1 LPKRFNNKVVLLTG
15 GTSGIGLGIAN
26 AFANQGARVI
36 ATGATREEVDQ
47 AKSMNS
53 KIDFKQLDVS
63 TYENIQNYFQNID
76 TLDVLINCAGII
88 KRELEHDP
96 EVFQEVINV
105 NLNGTMRACS
115 AARRF
120 LKETNGSIINIAS
133 MLTFFGGG
141 LVPAYSASK
150 GGIAQLTKSL
160 AIAYAPDQIRVNAI
174 APGWIK
180 TPLTK
185 ALQEDENR
193 ANAILSR
200 TPMNRWGEPE
210 DLAGPA
216 MFLASDDAK
225 FVTGSIIPVDGGYMI
240 T

>member
-1 LPKRFNNKVVLLTG
+1 MPKRFNNKVVLLTG

-53 KIDFKQLDVS
+53 TIDFKQLNVS
-63 TYENIQNYFQNID
+63 TSDNVQDFFENID

-115 AARRF
+115 AARDF

-160 AIAYAPDQIRVNAI
+160 AIAYASDQIRVNAI

-185 ALQEDENR
+185 ALQQDESR

>member
-1 LPKRFNNKVVLLTG
+1 MPKRFNNKVVLLTG

-53 KIDFKQLDVS
+53 KIDFKQLNVS
-63 TYENIQNYFQNID
+63 TSENVQDFFENID

-115 AARRF
+115 AARDF

-160 AIAYAPDQIRVNAI
+160 AIAYASDQIRVNAI

-180 TPLTK
+180 TPLTT

-200 TPMNRWGEPE
+200 TPMSRWGEPE

>member
-1 LPKRFNNKVVLLTG
+1 MPKRFNNKVVLLTG

-53 KIDFKQLDVS
+53 KIDFKQLNVS
-63 TYENIQNYFQNID
+63 TSENVQDFFENID

-115 AARRF
+115 AARDF

-160 AIAYAPDQIRVNAI
+160 AIAYASDQIRVNAI

-180 TPLTK
+180 TPLTT

-193 ANAILSR
+193 ANSILSR

>member
-1 LPKRFNNKVVLLTG
+1 MF
-15 GTSGIGLGIAN
+15 
-26 AFANQGARVI
+26 
-36 ATGATREEVDQ
+36 
-47 AKSMNS
+47 
-53 KIDFKQLDVS
+53 KIFLK
-63 TYENIQNYFQNID
+63 NID

-115 AARRF
+115 AARDF

-160 AIAYAPDQIRVNAI
+160 AIAYASDQIRVNAI

-180 TPLTK
+180 TPLTT

>member
-1 LPKRFNNKVVLLTG
+1 LIKRFNNKVILLTG

-53 KIDFKQLDVS
+53 KIDFKQLNVS
-63 TYENIQNYFQNID
+63 TSENVQDFFENID

-115 AARRF
+115 AARHF

-160 AIAYAPDQIRVNAI
+160 AIAYASDQIRVNAI

-180 TPLTK
+180 TPLTT

>member
-1 LPKRFNNKVVLLTG
+1 MPKRFNNKVVLLTG

-53 KIDFKQLDVS
+53 KIDFKQLNVS
-63 TYENIQNYFQNID
+63 TSENVQDFFENID

-115 AARRF
+115 AARDF

-160 AIAYAPDQIRVNAI
+160 AIAYASDQIRVNAI

-185 ALQEDENR
+185 ALQQDKNR

-200 TPMNRWGEPE
+200 TPMNRWGKPE

>member
-1 LPKRFNNKVVLLTG
+1 MPKRFNNKVVLLTG

-53 KIDFKQLDVS
+53 KIDFKQLNVS
-63 TYENIQNYFQNID
+63 TSENVQDFFENID

-115 AARRF
+115 AARDF

-160 AIAYAPDQIRVNAI
+160 AIAYASDQIRVNAI

-185 ALQEDENR
+185 ALQQDENR

>member
-53 KIDFKQLDVS
+53 KIDFKQLNVS
-63 TYENIQNYFQNID
+63 TSENVQDFFENID

-115 AARRF
+115 AARDF

-160 AIAYAPDQIRVNAI
+160 AIAYASDQIRVNAI

-185 ALQEDENR
+185 ALQQDKNR

>member
-1 LPKRFNNKVVLLTG
+1 
-15 GTSGIGLGIAN
+15 
-26 AFANQGARVI
+26 
-36 ATGATREEVDQ
+36 
-47 AKSMNS
+47 MNS
-53 KIDFKQLDVS
+53 KIDFKQLNVS
-63 TYENIQNYFQNID
+63 TSENVQDFFENID

-115 AARRF
+115 AARDF

-160 AIAYAPDQIRVNAI
+160 AIAYASDQIRVNAI

-180 TPLTK
+180 TPLTT

>member
-1 LPKRFNNKVVLLTG
+1 MF
-15 GTSGIGLGIAN
+15 
-26 AFANQGARVI
+26 
-36 ATGATREEVDQ
+36 
-47 AKSMNS
+47 S
-53 KIDFKQLDVS
+53 KIDFKQLNVS
-63 TYENIQNYFQNID
+63 TSENVQDFFENID

-115 AARRF
+115 AARDF

-160 AIAYAPDQIRVNAI
+160 AIAYASDQIRVNAI

-185 ALQEDENR
+185 ALQQDENR

-200 TPMNRWGEPE
+200 TPMNRWGKPE

>member
-1 LPKRFNNKVVLLTG
+1 MPKRFSNKVVLLTG

-53 KIDFKQLDVS
+53 KIDFKQLNVS
-63 TYENIQNYFQNID
+63 TSENVQDFFENID

-115 AARRF
+115 AARDF

-160 AIAYAPDQIRVNAI
+160 AIAYASDQIRVNAI

-185 ALQEDENR
+185 ALQQDKNR

>member
-1 LPKRFNNKVVLLTG
+1 MPKRFNNKVVLLTG

-53 KIDFKQLDVS
+53 KIDFKQLNVS
-63 TYENIQNYFQNID
+63 TSENVQDFFENID

-115 AARRF
+115 AARDF

-160 AIAYAPDQIRVNAI
+160 AIAYASDQIRVNAI

-185 ALQEDENR
+185 ALQQDKNR

>member
-1 LPKRFNNKVVLLTG
+1 MPKRFNNKVVFLTG

-53 KIDFKQLDVS
+53 KIDFKQLNVS
-63 TYENIQNYFQNID
+63 TSENIKNFFDNID

-105 NLNGTMRACS
+105 NLNGTMRVCS
-115 AARRF
+115 AARDF

-150 GGIAQLTKSL
+150 GGIAKLTKSL
-160 AIAYAPDQIRVNAI
+160 AIAYASDQIRVNAI

-185 ALQEDENR
+185 ALQQDESR

-200 TPMNRWGEPE
+200 TPMNRWGNP
-210 DLAGPA
+210 
-216 MFLASDDAK
+216 
-225 FVTGSIIPVDGGYMI
+225 MI
-240 T
+240 

>member
-1 LPKRFNNKVVLLTG
+1 LIKRFNNKVILLTG

-53 KIDFKQLDVS
+53 KIDFKQLNVS
-63 TYENIQNYFQNID
+63 TSENVQDFFENID

-115 AARRF
+115 AARDF

-160 AIAYAPDQIRVNAI
+160 AIAYASDQIRVNAI

-185 ALQEDENR
+185 ALQQDENR

>member
-1 LPKRFNNKVVLLTG
+1 LPKRFSNKVVLLTG

-53 KIDFKQLDVS
+53 KIDFKQLNVS
-63 TYENIQNYFQNID
+63 TSENVQDFFENID

-115 AARRF
+115 AARDF

-160 AIAYAPDQIRVNAI
+160 AIAYASDQIRVNAI

-180 TPLTK
+180 TPLTT

-225 FVTGSIIPVDGGYMI
+225 FITGSIIPVDGGYMI

>member
-1 LPKRFNNKVVLLTG
+1 MPKRFNNKVVLLTG

-53 KIDFKQLDVS
+53 KIDFKQLNVS
-63 TYENIQNYFQNID
+63 TSENVQDFFENID

-115 AARRF
+115 AARDF

-160 AIAYAPDQIRVNAI
+160 AIAYASDQIRVNAI

-200 TPMNRWGEPE
+200 TPMNRWGKPE

>member
-1 LPKRFNNKVVLLTG
+1 LLKRFNNKVVLLTG

-36 ATGATREEVDQ
+36 ATGATRAEVDQ
-47 AKSMNS
+47 VKSMNS
-53 KIDFKQLDVS
+53 GIDFKQLDVS
-63 TYENIQNYFQNID
+63 TSENIQNFFEKID

-115 AARRF
+115 AARHF

-160 AIAYAPDQIRVNAI
+160 AIAYASDQIRVNAI

-180 TPLTK
+180 TPLTT
-185 ALQEDENR
+185 ALQEDKNR

>member
-1 LPKRFNNKVVLLTG
+1 MPKRFSNKVVLLTG

-53 KIDFKQLDVS
+53 KIDFKQLNVS
-63 TYENIQNYFQNID
+63 TSENVQDFFENID
-76 TLDVLINCAGII
+76 TLDVLINCAGIL

-115 AARRF
+115 AARDF

-160 AIAYAPDQIRVNAI
+160 AIAYASDQIRVNAI

-185 ALQEDENR
+185 ALQQDENR

-200 TPMNRWGEPE
+200 TPMNRWGKPE

>member
-1 LPKRFNNKVVLLTG
+1 MPKRFNNKVVLLTG

-53 KIDFKQLDVS
+53 KIDFKQLNVS
-63 TYENIQNYFQNID
+63 TSENVQDFFENID

-115 AARRF
+115 AARDF

-160 AIAYAPDQIRVNAI
+160 AIAYASDQIRVNAI

-180 TPLTK
+180 TPLTT

-200 TPMNRWGEPE
+200 TPMKRWGKPE

>member
-1 LPKRFNNKVVLLTG
+1 M
-15 GTSGIGLGIAN
+15 
-26 AFANQGARVI
+26 
-36 ATGATREEVDQ
+36 DQ
-47 AKSMNS
+47 AKSIS
-53 KIDFKQLDVS
+53 SGIDFKQLDIS
-63 TYENIQNYFQNID
+63 TSENIRNFFQKID

-115 AARRF
+115 AARHF

-160 AIAYAPDQIRVNAI
+160 AIAYASDQIRVNAI

-180 TPLTK
+180 TPLTT

>member
-1 LPKRFNNKVVLLTG
+1 MPKRFNNKVVFLTG

-53 KIDFKQLDVS
+53 KIDFKQLNVS
-63 TYENIQNYFQNID
+63 TSENVQDFFENID

-115 AARRF
+115 AARDF

-160 AIAYAPDQIRVNAI
+160 AIAYASDQIRVNAI

-180 TPLTK
+180 TPLTT

>member
-1 LPKRFNNKVVLLTG
+1 
-15 GTSGIGLGIAN
+15 
-26 AFANQGARVI
+26 
-36 ATGATREEVDQ
+36 
-47 AKSMNS
+47 MNS
-53 KIDFKQLDVS
+53 TIDFKQLDVS
-63 TYENIQNYFQNID
+63 TSENIQNFFEKID

-115 AARRF
+115 AARDL

-160 AIAYAPDQIRVNAI
+160 AIAYASDQIRVNAI

-180 TPLTK
+180 TPLTT